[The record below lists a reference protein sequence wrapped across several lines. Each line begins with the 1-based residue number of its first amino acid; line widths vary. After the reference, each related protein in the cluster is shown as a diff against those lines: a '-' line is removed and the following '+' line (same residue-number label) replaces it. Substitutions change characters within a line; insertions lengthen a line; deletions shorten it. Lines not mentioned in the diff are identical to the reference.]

1 MTVMVAVEVVIFS
14 LLHLVISGHQHHY
27 LDLLLNVEYA
37 KVESFQIFWL
47 LVSDGIMKM
56 NEWCFSFLLSLSLSL
71 SLPHLIGEFMHAP
84 LGFKATTFPSTPS
97 YGERRCE
104 VSFVLELIGVVF
116 LLSIRNTDPWLRCF
130 NFMDL
135 RTSINYSF
143 STTVVHCRS
152 SI

>member
-1 MTVMVAVEVVIFS
+1 
-14 LLHLVISGHQHHY
+14 
-27 LDLLLNVEYA
+27 
-37 KVESFQIFWL
+37 
-47 LVSDGIMKM
+47 MKM

-116 LLSIRNTDPWLRCF
+116 LLSIRNTDPWLRSF